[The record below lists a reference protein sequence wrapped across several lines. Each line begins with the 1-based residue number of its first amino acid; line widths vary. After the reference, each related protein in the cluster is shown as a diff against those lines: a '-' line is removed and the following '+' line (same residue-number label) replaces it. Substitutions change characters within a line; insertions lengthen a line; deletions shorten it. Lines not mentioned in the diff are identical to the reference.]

1 MKKYR
6 VNVNGTTYEI
16 AVEEIKDGEVS
27 SIQNTASTSVT
38 PVVNTTSETPK
49 VPVAQSPVSSIGDK
63 LNSPMP
69 GTILDVK
76 VANGDKV
83 KKGQLLMILEAMKM
97 ENEIVSP
104 KDGIISSVQVS
115 KGLSVN
121 SGALLCVIE

>member
-1 MKKYR
+1 MKNYR

-16 AVEEIKDGEVS
+16 AVEEIKEGEVS
-27 SIQNTASTSVT
+27 SIQNTTPTNVV
-38 PVVNTTSETPK
+38 PVVTSAPTA
-49 VPVAQSPVSSIGDK
+49 PVIGTPVSSNGDK

-76 VANGDKV
+76 VSNGEKV

-104 KDGIISSVQVS
+104 KDGIISSIQVS